1 MQGRVDSQPLGVIG
15 ILVSGQPSIYRLAK
29 QCRHRV
35 LGILARARILKNFLG
50 QNRQSHHFIHLSEKQ
65 QTAITGYFC
74 ALEFQLH
81 TGVKLDPQDLF
92 FALTYQVSPF
102 FCFNIAISL
111 YSSAFAANIIAIFGF
126 YLGNMGRVN

>member
-1 MQGRVDSQPLGVIG
+1 LAGGRRKETS
-15 ILVSGQPSIYRLAK
+15 RLPDIHRFRAGRTPQ

-65 QTAITGYFC
+65 QTAITGYFG
-74 ALEFQLH
+74 AMEFQLH
-81 TGVKLDPQDLF
+81 TGIKLDPQDLF
-92 FALTYQVSPF
+92 FALTHQVSPF

-111 YSSAFAANIIAIFGF
+111 YSSAFSANIITSFDF
-126 YLGNMGRVN
+126 YLGNMG